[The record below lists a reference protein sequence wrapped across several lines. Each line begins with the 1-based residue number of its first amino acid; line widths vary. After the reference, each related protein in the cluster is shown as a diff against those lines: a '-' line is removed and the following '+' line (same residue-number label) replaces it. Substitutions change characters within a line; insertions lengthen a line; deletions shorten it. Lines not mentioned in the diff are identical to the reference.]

1 MSRPTPPS
9 PRRHQ
14 RFVFFSEP
22 PAHEGVPRP
31 FNDSGAGQP
40 TLEELF
46 AQAEADRRP
55 PSSAVAHEVHLAFGE
70 LRAMAVDA
78 GTALGRA
85 RTRVGRWLGPLA
97 RGGRSGAGR
106 RAGVAPRVVPA
117 GQPRARV
124 GRRRLAA
131 MMMEAGS
138 FLRLVGA
145 RAAARARPAARGAGA
160 RLDCWVKEFGH
171 RTREIAAAGRRI
183 LEARPAARIAW
194 RSTGQRWVI
203 VAALAGAWALA
214 AAGGR
219 QDDQGPALEAGT
231 LAAASGPVGAPVE
244 RLARTW
250 VQSVLA
256 EVKHD
261 RLTDLTP
268 QEAATTFTP
277 QAATPEPPSTEAP
290 APRRAARTAP
300 PPVAS
305 AAPSPAT
312 QRYHG
317 TLVVSSTPRGARVS
331 VNGVHRGVSPI
342 AIPRLEVGSH
352 VVRVDLPGYQTWAW
366 SVHVPADRR
375 THVRVDL
382 IQQPGEATQESP

>member
-1 MSRPTPPS
+1 
-9 PRRHQ
+9 
-14 RFVFFSEP
+14 
-22 PAHEGVPRP
+22 
-31 FNDSGAGQP
+31 
-40 TLEELF
+40 
-46 AQAEADRRP
+46 
-55 PSSAVAHEVHLAFGE
+55 
-70 LRAMAVDA
+70 
-78 GTALGRA
+78 
-85 RTRVGRWLGPLA
+85 
-97 RGGRSGAGR
+97 
-106 RAGVAPRVVPA
+106 
-117 GQPRARV
+117 
-124 GRRRLAA
+124 
-131 MMMEAGS
+131 MMTEAGS
-138 FLRLVGA
+138 GLRQAGA

-160 RLDCWVKEFGH
+160 RLDYWVRELGH
-171 RTREIAAAGRRI
+171 RTSELGHRTSEIAAAGRRM
-183 LEARPAARIAW
+183 LEARPAVRIAW

-219 QDDQGPALEAGT
+219 QDAQGPALEAGT
-231 LAAASGPVGAPVE
+231 LAAASGPVGAPVD
-244 RLARTW
+244 RLARSW
-250 VQSVLA
+250 VQNVLA

-268 QEAATTFTP
+268 PEAATTLAP
-277 QAATPEPPSTEAP
+277 QEAATPEPPSTKAL

-305 AAPSPAT
+305 AAPPPAT

-342 AIPRLEVGSH
+342 AVPRLEVGSH